1 MTDETSGAYPY
12 VQIQFP
18 LMIGG
23 QQSMAP
29 DSEKSEKGERA
40 DTTDMYGDTGTV
52 LSGILYMERAALWG
66 RATVTHQLGP
76 VYPTPLDP
84 HLLCR
89 RFVSDMCML
98 NGPNAEI
105 GNEIKSGVKWER

>member
-1 MTDETSGAYPY
+1 
-12 VQIQFP
+12 
-18 LMIGG
+18 
-23 QQSMAP
+23 MAP

-105 GNEIKSGVKWER
+105 GNEIKSGVKWEG